1 MFLKCMVSP
10 ALIVSLSILAP
21 SFSKVLLCWSTVYSA
36 AARAPA
42 HSTAGTMRPRA
53 YKSMAR
59 FISLLLCIMR
69 QTRRGDDHRHA
80 GQRFQKFHEGF
91 LLLLAQILRLQI
103 GIDVIPSIAAAI
115 VMRHLL
121 FERAVYTVVLIRRG
135 EGDIAQ
141 GRRLEGALHDRQ
153 RHLGETAG
161 ILIAFQSNVVKTI
174 VDEIEALMTGRAI
187 GLAFEQRKAA
197 LRAVTDRL
205 VVASDP
211 AIERLLA
218 RVHRAFEAC
227 ECLGDGLLADAFAGI
242 GRFEHGDVTGDGLQ
256 LVAHLVQVLI
266 HLAFRADGPECL
278 LLQRG
283 EAAVP
288 HLFALIGSVQYRRRR
303 AAQHLH
309 AVTDRRGQAVGPA
322 EGGVVTRR
330 AADPV

>member
-1 MFLKCMVSP
+1 MFLKWIVSP

-53 YKSMAR
+53 FKCMAR
-59 FISLLLCIMR
+59 IITLLLCLMR
-69 QTRRGDDHRHA
+69 QTRHGDDHRLA
-80 GQRFQKFHEGF
+80 GQRFQKFHEVF
-91 LLLLAQILRLQI
+91 LLLLLQI

-115 VMRHLL
+115 VMRHHL
-121 FERAVYTVVLIRRG
+121 FERAVYTVVHIRRG

-211 AIERLLA
+211 AIERRLA
-218 RVHRAFEAC
+218 RDHRAFEAC
-227 ECLGDGLLADAFAGI
+227 EGLGDGLLADAFAGI
-242 GRFEHGDVTGDGLQ
+242 GLFEHGDVTGDGLQ
-256 LVAHLVQVLI
+256 LVAHLVLVLI

-309 AVTDRRGQAVGPA
+309 AVPDRRGQAVGPA